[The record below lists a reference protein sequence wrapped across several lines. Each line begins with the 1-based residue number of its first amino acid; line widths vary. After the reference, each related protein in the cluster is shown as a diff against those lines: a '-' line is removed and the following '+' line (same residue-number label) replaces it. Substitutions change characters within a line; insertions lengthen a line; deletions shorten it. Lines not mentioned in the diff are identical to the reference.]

1 MKELEKVFNPS
12 AIEKRIYDTWM
23 ANGYFHAEKRTG
35 KPYTIVIPP
44 PNVTGVLHMGH
55 GLNNTLQDIL
65 IRYKRMDG
73 YDALWMPG
81 TDHAGIAT
89 QNVVEK
95 KLKAEGKTKHDLGR
109 EKFVERTWQVKEEHH
124 AVITE
129 QLKKI
134 GCSPD
139 WARERFTLDEGLSA
153 AVKEVFVSM
162 FKEGLIYRG
171 KYIINYCPRCGTALA
186 NDEVEYEDKDG
197 GLWHIKYQFK
207 GSDEHLVVA
216 TTRPETM
223 LGDTAVAINP
233 DDERYAKVPSDT
245 LILPLVGRELKLIRD
260 TYVEMGFGTGALK
273 VTPAHDPN
281 DFMLAEKHGLE
292 KINIL
297 APDGT
302 INNNAPAAYRGLD
315 RFEARKRIAA
325 DLQAQGLLI
334 KRENHR
340 HQVGHC
346 YRCHDVVEPYYSD
359 QWFVKM
365 APLAEKA
372 LAAVRDGRITI
383 YPERWVGVYEH
394 WLTGIKDWCISR
406 QLWWGHRIPVWYCE
420 CGEMICEKD
429 QPKKCPKCGGTKL
442 RQDED
447 VLDTWFSSWLW
458 PFSTLGW
465 PEKNADLSYFY
476 PTAVLITGFDILFFW
491 VARMIMAGLHFMKEI
506 PFKDVYLHGLVR
518 DKQGRKMSKSLG
530 NGIDPI
536 EIINEHGA
544 DAFRFTLAFLTSL
557 GQDVLLDRELFKIG
571 FKFANKLWN
580 STRFIFSYLPDDY
593 KPNNNFD
600 EKGRWIISRLQDAV
614 KNMRAGLDSYRFDE
628 AAQAM
633 YQFYWNDF
641 CDWYLELSKK
651 DLKSTDAAAKN
662 TTLTVLLTVLGE
674 SLKALHPI
682 MPYITE
688 ELWQSLP
695 VHSKTIMLEKMPSFD
710 AAKKSES
717 AEKVFSL
724 MQDIVQAIRNAK
736 ASFTIPREKLVT
748 VTLTCRDALWKT
760 VFETYGADI
769 GSFAIAD
776 ISLSSDGKRPDG
788 AFVKVLNGGEVN
800 VHLAGIIDVALERS
814 RLEKE
819 LTRLTADLAQAERKL
834 SNKSFTEKARP
845 EAVETEQRK
854 QKEFSEKI
862 TSIKDTL
869 AAL

>member
-73 YDALWMPG
+73 FDALWMPG

-139 WARERFTLDEGLSA
+139 WVRERFTLDEGLSD

-207 GSDEHLVVA
+207 GSDEFLVVA

-233 DDERYAKVPSDT
+233 DDERYANVPSDT

-260 TYVEMGFGTGALK
+260 SYVEMGFGTGALK

-281 DFMLAEKHGLE
+281 DFMLAEKHNLE

-302 INNNAPAAYRGLD
+302 INDNAPAAYRGLD

-325 DLQAQGLLI
+325 DLQAQGILV

-406 QLWWGHRIPVWYCE
+406 QLWWGHRIPVWYCD
-420 CGEMICEKD
+420 CGEIICEKEA
-429 QPKKCPKCGGTKL
+429 PKQCPKCGGTKL

-465 PEKNADLSYFY
+465 PNKNADLSYFY
-476 PTAVLITGFDILFFW
+476 PTSVLITGFDILFFW

-557 GQDVLLDRELFKIG
+557 GQDVLLDKELFKIG

-580 STRFIFSYLPDDY
+580 STRFIFSYITDSY
-593 KPNNNFD
+593 RPNGDFD

-614 KNMRAGLDSYRFDE
+614 KNMRAGLDAYRFDE

-651 DLKSTDAAAKN
+651 DLKSSDADAKN
-662 TTLTVLLTVLGE
+662 ATLTVLLTVLRE

-682 MPYITE
+682 MPFITE
-688 ELWQSLP
+688 EIWQSLP
-695 VHSKTIMLEKMPSFD
+695 EHSTTIMLEAMPAFD
-710 AAKKSES
+710 ASKKNAS

-748 VTLTCRDALWKT
+748 VTLTYKDALWKT
-760 VFETYGADI
+760 VFDTYGADI
-769 GSFAIAD
+769 GSFAIAE
-776 ISLSSDGKRPDG
+776 ISLSADGKRPDG
-788 AFVKVLNGGEVN
+788 AFVKVLNGGAVN
-800 VHLAGIIDVALERS
+800 VHLAGIIDVAAEGT
-814 RLEKE
+814 RLKKE
-819 LTRLTADLAQAERKL
+819 LDKLTGDLAAVERKL
-834 SNKSFTEKARP
+834 SNENFTAKAKP
-845 EAVETEQRK
+845 EAVETERRK

-862 TSIKDTL
+862 ASIKDTL
-869 AAL
+869 SAL